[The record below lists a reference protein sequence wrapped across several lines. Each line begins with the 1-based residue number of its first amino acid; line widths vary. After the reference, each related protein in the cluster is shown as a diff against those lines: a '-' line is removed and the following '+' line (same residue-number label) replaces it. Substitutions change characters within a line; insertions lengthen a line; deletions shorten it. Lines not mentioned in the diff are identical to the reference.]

1 MTQLLHAA
9 IEEALK
15 QTPDVQKTIA
25 TAMFEQM
32 SKLREKR
39 PIGLAEGQVR
49 VPDDFNEPLS
59 NEELEAWYGDNPD
72 DPLNSFK

>member
-1 MTQLLHAA
+1 MTQLLHTA

-15 QTPDVQKTIA
+15 QPSDVQKSIA

-32 SKLREKR
+32 SKTREKR

-49 VPDDFNEPLS
+49 VPDDFNDLLPD
-59 NEELEAWYGDNPD
+59 EELEA
-72 DPLNSFK
+72 